1 MAVGRAAVLLGVV
14 LAAGCSSSHPTAAPS
29 PSPTTAPPPNFAPLA
44 TARGCRPVRAAI
56 ARAAVHA
63 KQLVQERERITT
75 PAPAQDYVAS
85 HHLDRT
91 PTAAAALETDL
102 DAAVL
107 QLRQDAAV
115 GGYGT
120 VPDLPTFSQL
130 FVDACRAR
138 AGYRVALVS
147 IRRADAERQ
156 RLLTLAAH

>member
-1 MAVGRAAVLLGVV
+1 V
-14 LAAGCSSSHPTAAPS
+14 H
-29 PSPTTAPPPNFAPLA
+29 
-44 TARGCRPVRAAI
+44 AAI
-56 ARAAVHA
+56 ATAAAHA
-63 KQLVQERERITT
+63 KQLVQEREPITT
-75 PAPAQDYVAS
+75 PTTARDYVSS
-85 HHLDRT
+85 HHLDST
-91 PTAAAALETDL
+91 PTAAGALETDL

-147 IRRADAERQ
+147 IQRADTERQ